1 MHVSISDNDETKRP
15 SSQNGLS
22 DDFVALCAPC
32 VTSTPIKLQTVK
44 CLMIRLQQVNL
55 HLGSKIILQQAD
67 LTVHDGHKLAV
78 VGANGAGKSTL
89 FKLIL
94 GDLALDQGDLLMPKN
109 WRVAHMAQ
117 EVAASSKTALDYVLD
132 GHQEFRR
139 IQSDIAQAEID
150 HDDNKLAQSH
160 GEFEM
165 ISGYGVDHQGI
176 SMLAGLG
183 FTPEQMHHPV
193 SAFSGGWRMRLNLAK
208 ALIMPSDLLMLDEP
222 TNHLDLDAAMWLE
235 TFLQKYRGTLL
246 LISHDRDFIDSV
258 VDGIV
263 HIHTQKLDLYSGNYA
278 DFERRRAERLAQ
290 QQSMYEQQQEQ
301 IAHIESFITRFK
313 AKASKAKQAQSR
325 VKALERMEKIAPAH
339 VDSEFQFQFPNADKV
354 SDPLLKLSKANIG
367 YTADNIQLANV
378 KLDLR
383 PGDRIGLLGA
393 NGAGKSTLIK
403 ALVRQL
409 DLLQGEYYAGE
420 FLSLGYF
427 AQHQVDELELSY
439 SPILHLQKLT
449 PGASE
454 QECRNFLGGFGF
466 HGDQAVGPCE
476 KFSGGELA
484 RLALARIAWLK
495 PNLLILDEPTNHLDL
510 DMRQALTLALQNFE
524 GAIVVV
530 SHDRHLLVNTVD
542 EFLLIH
548 DGKVAEFDGDLEDYR
563 AFIKQQD
570 LEIQPVETVSTEN
583 SADAK
588 KDRKRREAEM
598 RKKMSPLKKKIDKL
612 EAQVETLQAK
622 QEDIETKLADTSLY
636 EAANKEQLQTILAEQ
651 ATVRQSLDATEEE
664 WMEGLEELEALQQE
678 LE

>member
-1 MHVSISDNDETKRP
+1 
-15 SSQNGLS
+15 
-22 DDFVALCAPC
+22 
-32 VTSTPIKLQTVK
+32 
-44 CLMIRLQQVNL
+44 MIRLQHVNL
-55 HLGSKIILQQAD
+55 HLGSKIILQNAE

-94 GDLALDQGDLLMPKN
+94 GELALDQGELYLPKN
-109 WRVAHMAQ
+109 WRMAHMAQ

-132 GHQEFRR
+132 GHQAFRR
-139 IQSDIAQAEID
+139 IQTDMAAAEAA
-150 HDDNKLAQSH
+150 HDDNKLAQLH
-160 GEFEM
+160 GEFEL
-165 ISGYGVDHQGI
+165 ISGYGVEHQGI
-176 SMLAGLG
+176 TMLAGLG
-183 FTPEQMHHPV
+183 FKPEQMHQPV

-208 ALIMPSDLLMLDEP
+208 ALIMPSDLLLLDEP

-263 HIHTQKLDLYSGNYA
+263 HLHQQKTDLYSGNYE

-290 QQSMYEQQQEQ
+290 QQSLYVQQQEQ
-301 IAHIESFITRFK
+301 IKHIESFITRFK

-325 VKALERMEKIAPAH
+325 VKALERMERIAPAH

-354 SDPLLKLSKANIG
+354 SDPLLTLTQANIG
-367 YTADNIQLANV
+367 YSPNNIQLNNV

-403 ALVRQL
+403 ALVKQL
-409 DLLQGEYYAGE
+409 ELLSGEYYQGE

-454 QECRNFLGGFGF
+454 QVCRNFLGGFGF
-466 HGDQAVGPCE
+466 HGDQSVEPCD

-542 EFLLIH
+542 EFLLVH
-548 DGKVAEFDGDLEDYR
+548 DAKVSPFDGDLEDYR

-570 LEIQPVETVSTEN
+570 ADEPLDNEAPATEN
-583 SADAK
+583 SAEAK
-588 KDRKRREAEM
+588 KERKRREAEM
-598 RKKMSPLKKKIDKL
+598 RKKMSPLKKQVEKL
-612 EAQVETLQAK
+612 EAKVEALQEQ
-622 QEDIETKLADTSLY
+622 QEAIEAQLADTSLY
-636 EAANKEQLQTILAEQ
+636 EAVNKDKLQQLLAEQ
-651 ATVRQSLDATEEE
+651 TRVKKALEEHE
-664 WMEGLEELEALQQE
+664 ETWMESLEELEALQAE

>member
-1 MHVSISDNDETKRP
+1 
-15 SSQNGLS
+15 
-22 DDFVALCAPC
+22 
-32 VTSTPIKLQTVK
+32 
-44 CLMIRLQQVNL
+44 MIRLQQVNL
-55 HLGSKIILQQAD
+55 HLGSKIILQDAE

-94 GDLALDQGDLLMPKN
+94 GELALDQGELSMPKN
-109 WRVAHMAQ
+109 WRIAHMAQ

-132 GHQEFRR
+132 GHQAFRR
-139 IQSDIAQAEID
+139 IQSAMQQAEAD
-150 HDDNKLAQSH
+150 HNDNKLAQLH
-160 GEFEM
+160 GEFEL
-165 ISGYGVDHQGI
+165 ISGYEVDHQGI
-176 SMLAGLG
+176 TMLAGLG
-183 FTPEQMHHPV
+183 FLPEQMHHPV

-263 HIHTQKLDLYSGNYA
+263 HLNQQKTDLYAGNYES
-278 DFERRRAERLAQ
+278 FERRRAERLSQ
-290 QQSMYEQQQEQ
+290 QQSLYVQQQEQ
-301 IAHIESFITRFK
+301 IKHIESFITRFK

-325 VKALERMEKIAPAH
+325 VKALERMERIAPAH
-339 VDSEFQFQFPNADKV
+339 IDSEFQFQFPNALKV
-354 SDPLLKLSKANIG
+354 SDPLLTLTKANIG
-367 YTADNIQLANV
+367 YTADNIQLGNV

-409 DLLQGEYYAGE
+409 DLLSGEYYAGE

-466 HGDQAVGPCE
+466 HGDQSTGPCE

-510 DMRQALTLALQNFE
+510 DMRQALTFALQNFE

-542 EFLLIH
+542 EFLLVH
-548 DGKVAEFDGDLEDYR
+548 DGKVVEFDGDLEDYR

-570 LEIQPVETVSTEN
+570 VADQPSDNTVSTEN

-588 KDRKRREAEM
+588 KERKRREAEM
-598 RKKMSPLKKKIDKL
+598 RKKMSPLKKQVDKL
-612 EAQVETLQAK
+612 EATVETLQVQ
-622 QEDIETKLADTSLY
+622 QENIESQLADTSLY
-636 EAANKEQLQTILAEQ
+636 EAANKDKLQTLLAEQ
-651 ATVRQSLDATEEE
+651 ATNKKSLEQTEEL
-664 WMEGLEELEALQQE
+664 WMEGLEELEAMQAA
-678 LE
+678 LEAP

>member
-1 MHVSISDNDETKRP
+1 
-15 SSQNGLS
+15 
-22 DDFVALCAPC
+22 
-32 VTSTPIKLQTVK
+32 
-44 CLMIRLQQVNL
+44 MIRLQHVNL
-55 HLGSKIILQQAD
+55 HLGSKIILQDAE

-94 GDLALDQGDLLMPKN
+94 GELALDQGELYLPKN
-109 WRVAHMAQ
+109 WRMAHMAQ

-132 GHQEFRR
+132 GHEAFRQ
-139 IQSDIAQAEID
+139 IQTDMAAAEAA
-150 HDDNKLAQSH
+150 HDDHKLAQLH

-165 ISGYGVDHQGI
+165 ISGYGVEHQGI
-176 SMLAGLG
+176 TMLAGLG
-183 FTPEQMHHPV
+183 FKPEQMHQPV

-208 ALIMPSDLLMLDEP
+208 ALIMPSDLLLLDEP

-263 HIHTQKLDLYSGNYA
+263 HLNQQKTDLYSGNYE

-290 QQSMYEQQQEQ
+290 QQSLYVQQQEQ
-301 IAHIESFITRFK
+301 IKHIESFITRFK

-325 VKALERMEKIAPAH
+325 VKALERMERIAPAH
-339 VDSEFQFQFPNADKV
+339 VDSEFQFQFPNAEKV
-354 SDPLLKLSKANIG
+354 SDPLLTLTQANIG
-367 YTADNIQLANV
+367 YSADTIQLNNV

-403 ALVRQL
+403 ALVKQL
-409 DLLQGEYYAGE
+409 ELLSGEYYQGE

-466 HGDQAVGPCE
+466 HGDQSVEPCD

-542 EFLLIH
+542 EFLLVH
-548 DGKVAEFDGDLEDYR
+548 DAKVTPFDGDLEDYR
-563 AFIKQQD
+563 AFIKQQEAD
-570 LEIQPVETVSTEN
+570 DQPINDTPATEN
-583 SADAK
+583 SAEAK
-588 KDRKRREAEM
+588 KERKRREAEM
-598 RKKMSPLKKKIDKL
+598 RKKMSPLKKQIEKL
-612 EAQVETLQAK
+612 EAKVEALQEQQTA
-622 QEDIETKLADTSLY
+622 IEAQLADTSLY
-636 EAANKEQLQTILAEQ
+636 EAANKDKLQLLLAEQ
-651 ATVRQSLDATEEE
+651 TQVKKSLEENE
-664 WMEGLEELEALQQE
+664 ETWMESLEELETLQAE